1 LQWQF
6 IVRYDTQTAQ
16 EPGSLFWFRAVRSL
30 QCTCARSFSCR
41 AGCETGKSFF
51 CGWSSF
57 RNNDTSTNL
66 QKFPS
71 NMAEGVLSHV
81 SVERRHP
88 GVWCSETLT
97 ADSGKPRRFILCE
110 KTHEW

>member
-1 LQWQF
+1 MPALFPAEQVAKL
-6 IVRYDTQTAQ
+6 VR
-16 EPGSLFWFRAVRSL
+16 V
-30 QCTCARSFSCR
+30 
-41 AGCETGKSFF
+41 FF

-88 GVWCSETLT
+88 GV
-97 ADSGKPRRFILCE
+97 
-110 KTHEW
+110 